1 MNNAKLIRWGGFL
14 NIVICAL
21 FLLWWGL
28 MALLVVSS
36 GTLNITTL
44 ALVRLNGYQIQS
56 IIGLVAC
63 VLAPIGMMGLYFPYT
78 EKLGKSGLIGFILSC
93 MGVMLYG
100 CMQYDETFTWP
111 ILAVKAPAL
120 LEAGGLLSDV
130 AYLSIFILMGIVFA
144 LGFILYGIANWRAGV
159 FPRWVVLFFTV
170 GAVLFGIGM
179 AIPIRTLGLLLWVL
193 GWGRMGYLL
202 WKERAAREEAAGP
215 NRS

>member
-14 NIVICAL
+14 NIVICVL

-28 MALLVVSS
+28 MALIVVSS

-44 ALVRLNGYQIQS
+44 ELVRQNGYQIQS

-63 VLAPIGMMGLYFPYT
+63 ILAPIGMMGLYLPYT
-78 EKLGKSGLIGFILSC
+78 EKVGKLGLIGFLLSC
-93 MGVMLYG
+93 MGVILYG
-100 CMQYDETFTWP
+100 CMQYDEKFTWP

-120 LEAGGLLSDV
+120 LEAGGLFSNV

-144 LGFILYGIANWRAGV
+144 LGFILFGIANWRARV
-159 FPRWVVLFFTV
+159 FPRWAVIFFTV

-179 AIPIRTLGLLLWVL
+179 AIPIRTLGLVLWVI
-193 GWGRMGYLL
+193 GWGWMGYLL
-202 WKERAAREEAAGP
+202 WKEKAAKEKAEEP